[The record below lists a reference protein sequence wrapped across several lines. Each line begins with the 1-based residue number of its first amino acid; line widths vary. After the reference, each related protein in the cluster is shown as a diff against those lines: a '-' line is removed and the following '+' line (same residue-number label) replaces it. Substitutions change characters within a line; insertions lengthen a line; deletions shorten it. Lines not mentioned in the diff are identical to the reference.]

1 MLISEIFLELLQPME
16 EEHTI
21 VRGHRCRGVVNNHI
35 SGVIFFDFTGSPG
48 FSHCLWMIVCFN
60 HGHFIV
66 R

>member
-35 SGVIFFDFTGSPG
+35 SGVIFLILQVLLVF
-48 FSHCLWMIVCFN
+48 HIVF
-60 HGHFIV
+60 G
-66 R
+66 